1 MLPACGSDTS
11 TKTRPKERWPALYR
25 REKRSWG
32 GVDNIIKSSSL
43 HPGALDALLRFYR
56 RVMHGECETSLAQR
70 EMIAVTVSVLNNC
83 HY

>member
-1 MLPACGSDTS
+1 MWIRHVDEDDAEGEVA
-11 TKTRPKERWPALYR
+11 RLYR

-70 EMIAVTVSVLNNC
+70 EMIAVTVSVLNHC